1 MNQKEKLFQ
10 LRLQI
15 SDDESFI
22 ETVNDLAR
30 KEGADV
36 LSDLFLCLTGLA
48 VDKELA
54 VKYWQSVREH
64 RQAMGTLLSRKVSL
78 TTAMSD
84 YFHSVTGLITQPRL
98 IETSV
103 FENIVHES
111 VHDRLT
117 GLFNRP
123 YFDEV
128 LNQQVALSRRY
139 DKAFA
144 VLFLDVDNFKQVN
157 DNYGHLAGD
166 SALSHI
172 ASIIISAKRDSDI
185 AARFGGEEFVLLLSH
200 TDNVSAFILAERIRK
215 AVEKN
220 PLQYDGRTIDL
231 SISGGIA
238 SFPFNTTDPAE
249 LLRMADSAVYLAKGA
264 GKNTVCHFKDE
275 KRRYIRVKLNGPVLT
290 QELDFNDAP
299 MFSGIS
305 KDICV
310 GGILFENPEPLPL
323 GSLISVQVPMSVGE
337 PVILIGQ
344 VVRVET
350 FDTDRYDIGMSTTFK
365 EMEKLLQER
374 ISTILQDEK
383 ESVDIVKKNGSGE
396 SH

>member
-1 MNQKEKLFQ
+1 LNYKERLFR

-15 SDDESFI
+15 SDDDSFI
-22 ETVNDLAR
+22 ESVR
-30 KEGADV
+30 KLVETGGEDI
-36 LSDLFLCLTGLA
+36 LTELFLLLTGIA
-48 VDKELA
+48 MDKEQA
-54 VKYWQSVREH
+54 VEHWQALQDH
-64 RQAMGTLLSRKVSL
+64 RIRMAGQLDRQVSL
-78 TTAMSD
+78 TTALSD
-84 YFHSVTGLITQPRL
+84 YVQSVTGLISQPRL

-128 LNQQVALSRRY
+128 FYRQVAVSRRY
-139 DKAFA
+139 DEEFA
-144 VLFLDVDNFKQVN
+144 VLFLDVDDFKTVN
-157 DNYGHLAGD
+157 DTYGHLAGD
-166 SALSHI
+166 EALRHI
-172 ASIIISAKRDSDI
+172 ACLITKAKRDSDI
-185 AARFGGEEFVLLLSH
+185 AARFGGEEFILLLSH
-200 TDNVSAFILAERIRK
+200 TDNVSAYILAERIRLL
-215 AVEKN
+215 VEN
-220 PLQYDGRTIDL
+220 SPLQYDGRNVKL
-231 SISGGIA
+231 SVSGGI
-238 SFPFNTTDPAE
+238 SSYPFNTSDPAD
-249 LLRMADSAVYLAKGA
+249 LLRMADSAVYLAKGS
-264 GKNTVCHFKDE
+264 GKNTICHFKDE

-299 MFSGIS
+299 MFTGIS

-310 GGILFENPEPLPL
+310 GGILFENPEPIPL
-323 GSLISVQVPMSVGE
+323 GTLISVQVPMAFGK

-350 FDTDRYDIGMSTTFK
+350 FNEKRYDIGMSTTFK

-374 ISTILQDEK
+374 VSTILQGEK
-383 ESVDIVKKNGSGE
+383 GSTES